1 MSVSSLNLL
10 TISIHHLKKVFL
22 LSRFKTLKNSS
33 GFQVTAASGSGG
45 ISLAFR
51 EIEVFSILFAI

>member
-1 MSVSSLNLL
+1 MSVSSVNLL
-10 TISIHHLKKVFL
+10 TTVIHHIVKAFL

-33 GFQVTAASGSGG
+33 GSQVTAASGSGG

-51 EIEVFSILFAI
+51 EIEVLSIVSI